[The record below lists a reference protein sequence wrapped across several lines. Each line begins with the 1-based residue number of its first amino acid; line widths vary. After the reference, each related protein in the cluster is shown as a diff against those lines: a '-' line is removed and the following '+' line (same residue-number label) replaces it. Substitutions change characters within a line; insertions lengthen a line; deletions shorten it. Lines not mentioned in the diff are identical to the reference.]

1 MAPQKLY
8 RGLVFLLVISLQ
20 KIGISQNPYS
30 SHLKDRIEWIF
41 NDEAH
46 HSLSKST
53 YLKEVYLISE
63 GVLSELED
71 NLVYKMSDKIHLIG
85 FVSWSGFV
93 NYKNK
98 FTQQSHFNKSKE
110 PVYYPVYLGSDLNDA
125 LPQIKRGVAQQYL
138 REFLLGFSYSEKLN
152 PLSSY
157 QIPDWLLLG
166 FIGYFSDG
174 ITRDEFLK
182 FQQLTESSNFN
193 NVNYIP
199 MTHKELFGKVMW
211 YWFEK
216 DKTKNVNSVFWQ
228 ILRRAHN
235 FEKTFGYH
243 FEKRF
248 GDWLNEK
255 TLKAEQLKNDEVI
268 YSDVQLVWKSQNSR
282 KFKIVWNK
290 EVTDYRL
297 ISNQRLINPN
307 EEVKINSNSIQIAN
321 QTFKYQLYPQF
332 SPIDFKI
339 YLSLNESNWILYVNG
354 EPINLGDKGKYQII
368 STDLEGIYILKTEQG
383 IQTVYEL
390 NSATNEM
397 ISVKRWTN
405 HWGSTS
411 LFIDKDN
418 SYFDNTKVR
427 LNKDKYVS
435 LLLRSNLDGWDTLFC
450 KAHTDAFVNLQ
461 NFIVESPT
469 HYSCSYNYGWKKG
482 ILHIKDG
489 KQMLIP
495 SKGYMYRQDYLA
507 GTDSLYESFY
517 ADGKVHVNFISR
529 GLPVLTQDTV
539 SFSDLTNEII
549 PRPRPIPFPKKEHLY
564 ASGDKFVSPYKYEP
578 TKTYNRR
585 FTEKR
590 KQPWVVKPFKPWF
603 YGVNGK
609 FYFSNNEID
618 IPYHAS
624 LKPTE
629 RYNSPFTLF
638 YTLDIP
644 EVFEEQ
650 QLNLR
655 MFTNLNRRRIGLLFA
670 YELNKKPL
678 THRFSFNYRLRQ
690 FEPIPDIRKR
700 DRSLFLQYGIEKIL
714 MGWVV
719 SSSTELFSSGIIS
732 INSNPELL
740 PLNVERTYAP
750 YLKMKITKA
759 LSKHDAIIERHLT
772 QEYGMNVG
780 QIRNSRQKSFASALF
795 ANIHSK
801 ARYKG
806 FQYFGNLKL
815 KYSLS
820 ESNIGTLMGGSQ
832 GWISRQAYTNEQWNK
847 TNISLS
853 PLIATT
859 LPVRGVQAG
868 ERIGNSFVYSQQ
880 NIALSPLSIFNGTV
894 LESKFWQSIEIIGFI
909 DFGTAFYGNTTTHF
923 SNPYNQLVYSTPNYT
938 ITANTQNNPWLLGY
952 GCGLEMSVW
961 NIPFRI
967 ERAWGKIGDD
977 WQSPQWLISLGKL
990 F

>member
-1 MAPQKLY
+1 VALQKLY
-8 RGLVFLLVISLQ
+8 KGWIFLLVISLQ
-20 KIGISQNPYS
+20 QIGISQTPYT
-30 SHLKDRIEWIF
+30 SHLKDRIEWVF
-41 NDEAH
+41 TDESH

-53 YLKEVYLISE
+53 YLKEVYRISE
-63 GVLSELED
+63 GVLSELEG
-71 NLVYKMSDKIHLIG
+71 NLIYKVSDKIHLIG
-85 FVSWSGFV
+85 FVSWSRFV
-93 NYKNK
+93 NYKSK

-125 LPQIKRGVAQQYL
+125 LPQIKRGLAQQYL

-182 FQQLTESSNFN
+182 FQQLTESSDFN

-199 MTHKELFGKVMW
+199 KTHKELFGKVMW

-216 DKTKNVNSVFWQ
+216 DKTKDVNSVFWQ

-255 TLKAEQLKNDEVI
+255 IVKAQQLKSDEVI
-268 YSDVQLVWKSQNSR
+268 YSDVQFVWNSQNFR
-282 KFKIVWNK
+282 NVKILWNK
-290 EVTDYRL
+290 EATDYRL
-297 ISNQRLINPN
+297 ISNQGLVKPN
-307 EEVKINSNSIQIAN
+307 EEVKINSNLIQIAN
-321 QTFKYQLYPQF
+321 QTFKNQLYPQF
-332 SPIDFKI
+332 APTDFKI
-339 YLSLNESNWILYVNG
+339 YLSLNESNWILYNHG

-368 STDLEGIYILKTEQG
+368 NTDLNGIYILNTEQG
-383 IQTVYEL
+383 IQTVHRL

-397 ISVKRWTN
+397 ITVKSWTN
-405 HWGSTS
+405 FWGSTS
-411 LFIDKDN
+411 LFIDKDS
-418 SYFDNTKVR
+418 SYFDNREVR

-435 LLLRSNLDGWDTLFC
+435 LFLRSNCDDWDTLFS
-450 KAHTDAFVNLQ
+450 KAHTDAFVSLH

-469 HYSCSYNYGWKKG
+469 HFSCSYNDGWKKG

-507 GTDSLYESFY
+507 GTDSLYESFL
-517 ADGKVHVNFISR
+517 ANGKIHTNFMQR
-529 GLPVLTQDTV
+529 GLPVLTQDTIP
-539 SFSDLTNEII
+539 LTDVTDEISPKHI
-549 PRPRPIPFPKKEHLY
+549 QFPKKKSMY
-564 ASGDKFVSPYKYEP
+564 PSGDKFVSPYQYEP

-638 YTLDIP
+638 YALDIP
-644 EVFEEQ
+644 EVFEDQ

-655 MFTNLNRRRIGLLFA
+655 MFTNLNRRRIGIGFD
-670 YELNKKPL
+670 YEFKKQPL
-678 THRFSFNYRLRQ
+678 THRFSFDYRLRQ

-700 DRSLFLQYGIEKIL
+700 DRSLLLQYGIEKKL
-714 MGWVV
+714 MGWVA
-719 SSSTELFSSGIIS
+719 SSSTQLFYNGIIS

-740 PLNVERTYAP
+740 PLNTQRTYAP

-772 QEYGMNVG
+772 QEYGMSVG
-780 QIRNSRQKSFASALF
+780 QIRNSLQKSFASALF
-795 ANIHSK
+795 ANVHSK

-806 FQYFGNLKL
+806 FQYFGNLKFR
-815 KYSLS
+815 YSLS
-820 ESNIGTLMGGSQ
+820 ESNIGTIMGGSQ
-832 GWISRQAYTNEQWNK
+832 GWISRQAFTNEQWNK
-847 TNISLS
+847 IDMSLS
-853 PLIATT
+853 PLIANA

-880 NIALSPLSIFNGTV
+880 NVALSPLSIFNGTV
-894 LESKFWQSIEIIGFI
+894 LESKFWQSIEIIGFF